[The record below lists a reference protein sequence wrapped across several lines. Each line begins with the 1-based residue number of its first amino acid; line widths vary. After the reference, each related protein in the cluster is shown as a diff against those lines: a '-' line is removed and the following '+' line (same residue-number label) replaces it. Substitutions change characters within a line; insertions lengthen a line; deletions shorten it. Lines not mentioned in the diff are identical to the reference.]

1 LSVFQGGILVG
12 ELYLNW
18 STVSLVF
25 LVLEALLPLLWLLG
39 NVFLIFPNISPVY
52 SV

>member
-1 LSVFQGGILVG
+1 VG

-39 NVFLIFPNISPVY
+39 NISLFSPKYIQFTVY
-52 SV
+52 KVGRPT